1 MPKSL
6 SILSLTLLMLL
17 AARVRANPTDSP
29 ADWKAYFGLDTAQQ
43 KRFAQAEKARAAQV
57 KPVRDQEKPRIE
69 SLKQQVESKAS
80 DAQIGPAFAEIRAGR
95 KTIKAAD
102 EAFLDAIAAFLT
114 PTQQA
119 KWILK
124 NHKPKNAAGE
134 PPAVKPPPPPQD
146 SAQKQAAKAASEA
159 WKQAFALTPDQKQKF
174 DAANKSKNETMKG
187 LQAAKESALEQ
198 LSARVEA
205 KAPDADMQS
214 AVGTARRALAAIPV
228 AEDAYWDG
236 LAAFL
241 SPTQQAKLFLKG
253 K

>member
-1 MPKSL
+1 MPNSL
-6 SILSLTLLMLL
+6 SALSLSFLMIL
-17 AARVRANPTDSP
+17 AARGRADTPS
-29 ADWKAYFGLDTAQQ
+29 DWKAYFGLDTAQQ

-57 KPVRDQEKPRIE
+57 KPQRDQEKQRIE
-69 SLKQQVESKAS
+69 NLKQQVESKAS

-95 KTIKAAD
+95 KTIQAAD

-124 NHKPKNAAGE
+124 NHKPKNGPGSE
-134 PPAVKPPPPPQD
+134 PTAVKPPPPPQD
-146 SAQKQAAKAASEA
+146 SAQKQAAKAAAEA
-159 WKQAFALTPDQKQKF
+159 WKQSFALTPDQKQKF

-187 LQAAKESALEQ
+187 LQAAKETALEQ

-205 KAPDADMQS
+205 KAPDADMQNAVTS
-214 AVGTARRALAAIPV
+214 ARHALSAIPA

-241 SPTQQAKLFLKG
+241 TPTQQAKLFLKG

>member
-17 AARVRANPTDSP
+17 AARARANPTDSP

-95 KTIKAAD
+95 KTVQAAD
-102 EAFLDAIAAFLT
+102 KAFLDAIAAFLT

-124 NHKPKNAAGE
+124 NHKPKSGPAGE
-134 PPAVKPPPPPQD
+134 PPAPQD
-146 SAQKQAAKAASEA
+146 SAQKQAAKAAAEA
-159 WKQAFALTPDQKQKF
+159 WKLSFALTPDQKRNF
-174 DAANKSKNETMKG
+174 DAANKSKNGTMKE

-198 LSARVEA
+198 LSTKVEA
-205 KAPDADMQS
+205 KAPDADMQN
-214 AVGTARRALAAIPV
+214 AVGTARRALAAIPA